1 MAMWRGKGGY
11 AERDGWLSED
21 GCMAKWWDEGLSVE
35 ELVANWTDDWLSV
48 EGWVAMR
55 KGMVG

>member
-1 MAMWRGKGGY
+1 
-11 AERDGWLSED
+11 
-21 GCMAKWWDEGLSVE
+21 MAKWWDEGLSVE